1 MAAQYWIS
9 RVHALEIEMVSI
21 KDHRFRLQYIEG
33 KGDLGGEK
41 RPLRSFLERVIRD
54 DTALSAMET
63 QRRASVAAKGRQV
76 EVEAAPIRY
85 VAELIGADAVLT
97 WAVLTS
103 SV

>member
-21 KDHRFRLQYIEG
+21 KDHRFDCNTSKARAIW
-33 KGDLGGEK
+33 GGEK

-63 QRRASVAAKGRQV
+63 QRRARAGLASERN
-76 EVEAAPIRY
+76 EAAGTFWQP
-85 VAELIGADAVLT
+85 
-97 WAVLTS
+97 
-103 SV
+103 